1 MSACLLKRVLPFTLT
16 LVVGAALG
24 SLTSFFGL
32 RRQQE
37 RPAASKGYTLGS
49 YRGGGGG
56 CRSYKR
62 RRFVDANRPAVILFQ
77 PLPRYTDEARRNKF
91 TGSIRLQVRLD
102 ADGTVSD
109 VRPLGVLPFGLTEAA
124 EEAAR
129 NIRFTPAMR
138 DGAPVSSWEE
148 VRMEFVDARTVKT
161 VTAEAPGQF

>member
-32 RRQQE
+32 RLQN
-37 RPAASKGYTLGS
+37 RPAASKSYTLGS
-49 YRGGGGG
+49 YRGGASG

-62 RRFVDANRPAVILFQ
+62 RRFADANRPAVVLFQ

-109 VRPLGVLPFGLTEAA
+109 VRPLGVLPYGLTEAA

-129 NIRFTPAMR
+129 GIRFTPATR
-138 DGAPVSSWEE
+138 DGAPVSS
-148 VRMEFVDARTVKT
+148 
-161 VTAEAPGQF
+161 

>member
-32 RRQQE
+32 RQRQNQ
-37 RPAASKGYTLGS
+37 PAASKSYTLGS
-49 YRGGGGG
+49 YRGGGG

-102 ADGTVSD
+102 AD
-109 VRPLGVLPFGLTEAA
+109 
-124 EEAAR
+124 
-129 NIRFTPAMR
+129 
-138 DGAPVSSWEE
+138 
-148 VRMEFVDARTVKT
+148 
-161 VTAEAPGQF
+161 